1 MVTKSKNIKVW
12 KENKS
17 MKKQRKK
24 KNFTPNKISINKCMK
39 SKKEKYRI
47 LLKNQIESK
56 N

>member
-1 MVTKSKNIKVW
+1 MVTKSKNKKVW

-24 KNFTPNKISINKCMK
+24 KNFTPNKMEINKCMK
-39 SKKEKYRI
+39 SKKEKYKI
-47 LLKNQIESK
+47 LHKSSIESK